1 MIMKKN
7 EKEIEELLTRGVER
21 IYPSTDAFRVVLEK
35 KKFTIYHGIDPTAPT
50 LHIGHGVVLKK
61 LRDFQRLGH
70 NVILLIGD
78 FTAMIGDPTDKTATR
93 KQLTREEVLA
103 NCRNYQK
110 QASQFLDFDDKKNP
124 VQIRFNSEWI
134 DALTVK
140 EFLALAGEFTAHQF
154 LARDMFRKR
163 EEEGK
168 DIHLNELLYPLFQGY
183 DSVAMDV
190 DVEIGGNDQTF
201 NMLIGRDMMKHRGKE
216 KFVMTIKLLV
226 DPSGKKMGKTEG
238 NMITLDDAP
247 EEMYGKVMAWGDGMI
262 VGGFELCTDV
272 SMEEVHA
279 IAQQLR
285 REEVN
290 PRDVKMQLAREIVT
304 LYHGA
309 AAAKKA
315 EAAFVATFQKHE
327 TPDEVVSCKLSVHS
341 LSIVDLLVQVKLAAS
356 KGEVRRLIEQKG
368 VKINGKVIDDA
379 QAIVKLSKKGIL
391 VQKGKRHFIRVSS

>member
-1 MIMKKN
+1 MKKN
-7 EKEIEELLTRGVER
+7 EKAIEELLTRAVEH
-21 IYPSTDAFRVVLEK
+21 IYPSADFFRATIEK
-35 KKFTIYHGIDPTAPT
+35 KKLTIYHGIDPTAPT

-70 NVILLIGD
+70 KIILLIGD

-110 QASQFLDFDDKKNP
+110 QAARFLDFDDKKNP
-124 VQIRFNSEWI
+124 VQLRFNSEWT
-134 DALTVK
+134 DALTIK
-140 EFLALAGEFTAHQF
+140 EFVELAGEFTVHQF

-168 DIHLNELLYPLFQGY
+168 DIHINELLYPLFQGY

-190 DVEIGGNDQTF
+190 DMEIGGNDQTF
-201 NMLIGRDMMKHRGKE
+201 NMLIGRDMMKRRGKE
-216 KFVMTIKLLV
+216 KFVLTTKLLV
-226 DPSGKKMGKTEG
+226 DPTGKKMGKTEG
-238 NMITLDDAP
+238 NMITLEDAP
-247 EEMYGKVMAWGDGMI
+247 EDMYGKVMAWGDGMI

-272 SMEEVHA
+272 PMEEVHA

-290 PRDVKMQLAREIVT
+290 PRDVKMRLAGEIVA

-309 AAAKKA
+309 AGAKKA
-315 EAAFVATFQKHE
+315 EAAFVTTFQKHE
-327 TPDEVVSCKLSVHS
+327 TPEEVESLKLKVK
-341 LSIVDLLVQVKLAAS
+341 SIGIGDLLVQAKLAAS
-356 KGEVRRLIEQKG
+356 KGEARRVIEQKG
-368 VKINGKVIDDA
+368 VKVDGKVIDDA
-379 QAIVKLSKKGIL
+379 QAIIKLSKKGVLI
-391 VQKGKRHFIRVSS
+391 QKGKRHFVRVVLE